1 MADTNKK
8 TIKKT
13 NEKTIK
19 KTIKNTRAKTNE
31 KEEKKTEIK
40 EEIANET
47 TTENDI
53 NVKAYFLKDDIEERL
68 VKVNFED
75 WDKYSISFLVS
86 IFQYKQYE
94 EFYEGNLSLL
104 KKYIDWARNNQD
116 KVYGK
121 NMYKYDTLVKIYH
134 MINDDLFYNRK
145 YDYII
150 DLNNLEMK
158 NIFLKNNYDTYAC
171 DFYTSGL
178 FQFSSGFFIF
188 SIILILIFFI
198 ISFIKKFI
206 ILIYKKIIFKKNN
219 QNTITETGSFSLN
232 LLVSNFLKKMIKSN
246 IPDFSDLYKKQD
258 QSEHKTQNKKELD
271 DSLLDNLFNN
281 NIDKDILHTNFKDLD
296 ENTSKESSLNDLL
309 KNNDFL
315 KIIENIKENFRIG
328 IF

>member
-1 MADTNKK
+1 MAD
-8 TIKKT
+8 T

-145 YDYII
+145 YDHRI

-158 NIFLKNNYDTYAC
+158 DIFFKNNYGNYDTYTC
-171 DFYTSGL
+171 DLYTSGL

-206 ILIYKKIIFKKNN
+206 TLIYKKTIFRQQIQNIKSIEYPIGSINLNKIIDFFFKYIYDSYSIQQPKPQLEKKPEIISPFSFLNDIFNKNIEEYKDKDDDKDN
-219 QNTITETGSFSLN
+219 INSLN
-232 LLVSNFLKKMIKSN
+232 TN
-246 IPDFSDLYKKQD
+246 
-258 QSEHKTQNKKELD
+258 
-271 DSLLDNLFNN
+271 DNSSINDLFNN
-281 NIDKDILHTNFKDLD
+281 DKLIDILK
-296 ENTSKESSLNDLL
+296 
-309 KNNDFL
+309 
-315 KIIENIKENFRIG
+315 NIKDNFTPLHTILET
-328 IF
+328 